1 METSWPI
8 TVFAD
13 LDSFSVR
20 YDRFYRVHFNAGI
33 GDLPSWLDIDAGSLA
48 YGERVLART
57 APLAGNEDEIQN
69 RLLDLVSMD
78 VETGLTQ
85 FSPEPA
91 FSPDYFILGHRERML
106 TLVRYDALAVRDTLQ
121 GLDVIRYL
129 AERGAF
135 LAAKED
141 APQPV
146 VLSRGNASQVEMW
159 YPQLAREVLHTHTI
173 PGNINPTGYLEYFPG
188 SDRDLSVVS
197 FRFQDPIR
205 RLLLSRR
212 PAADPGDGH

>member
-1 METSWPI
+1 MDTSWPI

-20 YDRFYRVHFNAGI
+20 YDRFYRTHFDAGV
-33 GDLPSWLDIDAGSLA
+33 GGLPSWLDIDAGSLA
-48 YGERVLART
+48 YGERVAART
-57 APLAGNEDEIQN
+57 APVAGNEDEILK
-69 RLLDLVSMD
+69 RLLNLVAMD

-91 FSPDYFILGHRERML
+91 FNPDYFILGHRDGAL
-106 TLVRYDALAVRDTLQ
+106 TLVRYDALAVKDTLQ
-121 GLDVIRYL
+121 GLDVVRYL
-129 AERGAF
+129 AERRAF
-135 LAAKED
+135 LAAEDD
-141 APQPV
+141 APEPV

-173 PGNINPTGYLEYFPG
+173 PGNINPTGYQEFFPG

-205 RLLLSRR
+205 RLLSLGRR
-212 PAADPGDGH
+212 QPAQVH